1 MLMKFKLCQPN
12 ASKRQERLVITCADE
27 GSDDL
32 EQEASKK
39 ARKVSYYWRS
49 NRKLEKGKKV

>member
-1 MLMKFKLCQPN
+1 MLMKFKLCRPK

-27 GSDDL
+27 GGGDL

-39 ARKVSYYWRS
+39 ARKVNDYW
-49 NRKLEKGKKV
+49 